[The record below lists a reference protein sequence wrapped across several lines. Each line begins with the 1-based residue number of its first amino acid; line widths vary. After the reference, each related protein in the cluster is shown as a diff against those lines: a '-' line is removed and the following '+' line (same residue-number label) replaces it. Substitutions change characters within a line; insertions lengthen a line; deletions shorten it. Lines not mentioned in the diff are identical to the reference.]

1 MNAPTAPPRERPLL
15 RPDVAADQA
24 ALDAIA
30 GQFAPLDGFRVPVW
44 LFSTA
49 RLQMVWANRSALAL
63 WEAPTLADLQARDL
77 GADMSDAMRHSLE
90 TSLVRLRGGETVRE
104 VSSIFPR
111 GIGKRVHMLHHL
123 VHLADGTQGMLA
135 EVDIEPPAEDL
146 VQLASGLSLLLAL
159 FRADGERVSM
169 NPAFRALLAE
179 GIKRLDQLLVDAV
192 PLPDLLASLP
202 PVEPRGHDLEL
213 ATARGLRT
221 FRVELRRVAG
231 KDDVPHVLAS
241 LYDVTTQRS
250 ERAELIRLATTDV
263 LTGLA
268 NRHGVLQD
276 AQARAAR
283 GEHYDVLYIDL
294 DGLKQLNDSL
304 GHHVGDLAL
313 EAAARRIERAVPE
326 GGFAGRLGGD
336 EFVAFVPGDGEA
348 VAERMRSLLS
358 MPYAVDDLHV
368 LLTASIGVTLRED
381 LPEGAVEDRLR
392 LADAALFE
400 AKRAGRNR
408 VQRAIASSAASETR
422 LRRIHN
428 LLPHA
433 IQRGELR
440 IVVQPIVRLADT
452 TLARGE
458 VLVRWNSPELGHV
471 SPAEFVAIAEQ
482 SGMARELGRFVLGE
496 TTKLLQVLL
505 AAGHAVPLAVNLSGR
520 EVVLPTLA
528 SDIEEALASTGTP
541 PRLLTVEL
549 TESAMIGRIDLARE
563 QLRKVRALG
572 VGVALDDFGTGYSA
586 LSVVHELE
594 VDTLKL
600 DRSLVKDLPAPRAAA
615 VVRAVVGLADAM
627 GLAIVT
633 EGVETVEQAESVR
646 ALGCTYGQG
655 YLWARPMELPD
666 FAAYAAVNLTPR

>member
-1 MNAPTAPPRERPLL
+1 VIVPPPPPRERPFLL
-15 RPDVAADQA
+15 PDVREDRAL
-24 ALDAIA
+24 LDAIA
-30 GQFAPLDGFRVPVW
+30 AQFRPLDGFRVPMW
-44 LFSTA
+44 LFCPS
-49 RLQMVWANRSALAL
+49 RLQMVWANRAALAV
-63 WEAPTLADLQARDL
+63 WEARTLADMQARDL
-77 GADMSDAMRHSLE
+77 GADMSDAMRLSLGA
-90 TSLVRLRGGETVRE
+90 SLARIRNGETVRE
-104 VSSIFPR
+104 VSAIFPR
-111 GIGKRVHMLHHL
+111 GIGKRVQMFHHL
-123 VHLADGTQGMLA
+123 VHLPDGTEGMLA
-135 EVDIEPPAEDL
+135 EVDVEPPAEDL

-159 FRADGERVSM
+159 FRADGTRVSM

-179 GIKRLDQLLVDAV
+179 RIERLDQLLVDAMPV
-192 PLPDLLASLP
+192 DALLASLP

-213 ATARGLRT
+213 PTARGLRT
-221 FRVELRRVAG
+221 FRVELRRVAD
-231 KDDVPHVLAS
+231 KDDAPCVLAS
-241 LYDVTTQRS
+241 LYDVTTQRR
-250 ERAELIRLATTDV
+250 ERAELVRLATTDV

-283 GEHYDVLYIDL
+283 GENYDVLYLDL

-381 LPEGAVEDRLR
+381 LPEGAIEDRLR

-408 VQRAIASSAASETR
+408 VQRAIASSVASEAR

-433 IQRGELR
+433 VQRGELR
-440 IVVQPIVRLADT
+440 VVVQPIVRLADT

-458 VLVRWNSPELGHV
+458 VLVRWNSPELGQV

-496 TTKLLQVLL
+496 TTKLLQALA

-528 SDIEEALASTGTP
+528 SDIEEALTRTGTP

-586 LSVVHELE
+586 LSIVHELE

-600 DRSLVKDLPAPRAAA
+600 DRSLVKDLPGPRAGAI
-615 VVRAVVGLADAM
+615 VRAVVGLAETM
-627 GLAIVT
+627 GLAIVA
-633 EGVETVEQAESVR
+633 EGVETEPQAE
-646 ALGCTYGQG
+646 ALLAMGCTFGQG
-655 YLWARPMELPD
+655 YLWARPMEVED
-666 FAAYAAVNLTPR
+666 FVARCVQGA